1 MDRTI
6 VIYKSKYGATEKYA
20 RWIGEEL
27 DCPVVSADDF
37 SKRDFEKYDNVI
49 FGGGVHAGGVTGFD
63 LIRKSMRKLSG
74 KKVIIFAVGLNVM
87 QPETRQQ
94 LRDIN
99 FSKKKVRG
107 ITCYYCPGAYDPS
120 KVKGADAMIMKM
132 MKKMLQDK
140 KESDVTEDDRLLL
153 ARVTQVADPVDRKYI
168 EPIVREFKKE

>member
-20 RWIGEEL
+20 QWIGQEL

-37 SKRDFEKYDNVI
+37 NKKILKSTTTSSSEVVFMP
-49 FGGGVHAGGVTGFD
+49 AGVTGFD
-63 LIRKSMRKLSG
+63 LIRKSMRKLAG
-74 KKVIIFAVGLNVM
+74 KKVVVFAVGLNVM

-120 KVKGADAMIMKM
+120 KVKGMDAMIMNM
-132 MKKMLQDK
+132 MKKMLEDK
-140 KESDVTEDDRLLL
+140 KNRKSQRTTGCSL
-153 ARVTQVADPVDRKYI
+153 PV
-168 EPIVREFKKE
+168 

>member
-20 RWIGEEL
+20 QWIGQEL

-37 SKRDFEKYDNVI
+37 NKKDFEKYDNII

-63 LIRKSMRKLSG
+63 LIRKSMRKLAG
-74 KKVIIFAVGLNVM
+74 KKVVVFAVGLNVM

-120 KVKGADAMIMKM
+120 KVKGMDAMIMNM
-132 MKKMLQDK
+132 MKKMLEDK
-140 KESDVTEDDRLLL
+140 KESEGTEDDRLLL
-153 ARVTQVADPVDRKYI
+153 ARVTEGADLIDRKYI
-168 EPIVREFKKE
+168 EPIVREFKGE

>member
-153 ARVTQVADPVDRKYI
+153 ARVTEGADLVDRKYI